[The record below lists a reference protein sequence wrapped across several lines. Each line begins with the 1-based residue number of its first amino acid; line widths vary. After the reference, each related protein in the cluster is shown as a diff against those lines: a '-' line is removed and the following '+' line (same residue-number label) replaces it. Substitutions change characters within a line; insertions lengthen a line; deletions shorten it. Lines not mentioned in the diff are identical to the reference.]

1 IWLLIHIFCLNLK
14 VYFKFQTMNIKKLVL
29 FLLLS
34 AVSVS
39 AQQKITLEEI
49 WGGAF
54 RTQGMQELQAMKN
67 TNEYTVLNRNSID
80 LYDFAT
86 LYKKKTLFS
95 TKEFSIDSYTF
106 DQSENKI
113 LIASNSEYIYRHSFT
128 ADFYVYDISTQKLQ
142 KITEKQIQEPLF
154 SPDGKKVAYA

>member
-1 IWLLIHIFCLNLK
+1 FLFPYTTLFRSHIFCLNLK
-14 VYFKFQTMNIKKLVL
+14 LYLNSPTMSIKKLVL

-86 LYKKKTLFS
+86 LEKKKTLFS
-95 TKEFSIDSYTF
+95 TKAFSIDSYTF
-106 DQSENKI
+106 DQSENK
-113 LIASNSEYIYRHSFT
+113 
-128 ADFYVYDISTQKLQ
+128 
-142 KITEKQIQEPLF
+142 
-154 SPDGKKVAYA
+154 

>member
-1 IWLLIHIFCLNLK
+1 
-14 VYFKFQTMNIKKLVL
+14 MNIKKLVL

-86 LYKKKTLFS
+86 LEKKKTLFS

-106 DQSENKI
+106 DQSENRI
-113 LIASNSEYIYRHSFT
+113 LIATNTRPIYRRSFT
-128 ADFYVYDISTQKLQ
+128 ANYYVFDIPS
-142 KITEKQIQEPLF
+142 
-154 SPDGKKVAYA
+154 